1 MALLIE
7 NYLSEEFL
15 RAIGGVFTGYR
26 RSFDGFT
33 FKISSVAL
41 HVKNCATPRKNGM
54 TFWEKRNGGGVNRA
68 CLILPGRIMQ

>member
-15 RAIGGVFTGYR
+15 RVIEGVFTGYR
-26 RSFDGFT
+26 RGFDGFT

-41 HVKNCATPRKNGM
+41 HVKNCAIPRKN
-54 TFWEKRNGGGVNRA
+54 
-68 CLILPGRIMQ
+68 